1 MCIYVY
7 MYVCSYVCNAS
18 GMQLCFTVCSYLSP
32 SAKMA
37 VTSVLF
43 HNSVLRASYGLV
55 VCEIDQWTCYSY
67 GHPTDTVTIM
77 GKYHCYSPYGC
88 IIAMAMATGILLPQ
102 LRACTKATGAV

>member
-1 MCIYVY
+1 
-7 MYVCSYVCNAS
+7 
-18 GMQLCFTVCSYLSP
+18 
-32 SAKMA
+32 MA

-77 GKYHCYSPYGC
+77 GKNHCYSPYGC

-102 LRACTKATGAV
+102 LRACVWAQYVNFFTAYTFANANPEVLYTTINQLYHAYIHSPL